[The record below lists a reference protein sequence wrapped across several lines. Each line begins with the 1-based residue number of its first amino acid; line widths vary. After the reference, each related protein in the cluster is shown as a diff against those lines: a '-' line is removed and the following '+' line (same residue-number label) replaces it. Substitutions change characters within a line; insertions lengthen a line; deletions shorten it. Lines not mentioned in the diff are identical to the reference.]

1 MSSSVSSRAGSVL
14 NSVVDMAMQSFRE
27 ELAAPVQ
34 RAGELSTGED
44 WGNFY
49 AREHCA
55 GTMANCPRRL
65 LK

>member
-1 MSSSVSSRAGSVL
+1 
-14 NSVVDMAMQSFRE
+14 MAMQSFRE